1 MTQQICDWLRET
13 AGALT
18 AVIRMEDAAPYVLPG
33 KMQPPGSTLILA
45 AVPYYAGQTEG
56 SVSLYARGRDYHLVL
71 RRLFADAAAAAH
83 AELCGTFA
91 DTSPFRETA
100 LASAAGLGQLGQ
112 NGLLLT
118 KPYGSFVFL
127 GELCGDFPGETVT
140 LRAPEPCCG
149 CGACRRACPAAPTCL
164 SEITQRRGTLT
175 EEEQAMMR
183 RYHTAWGCDICQTV
197 CPANKQVQKSKLP
210 AFCEELISDFDYESL
225 KNLSNRAI
233 ERLYADRAFIWR
245 GGAVIRRN
253 AAILAGQD
261 VSAPDHRPPDDTRQT
276 KTAQTAPEGRRKLQ
290 KNANRSNEA
299 ERL

>member
-1 MTQQICDWLRET
+1 MTQQICDWLWET

-18 AVIRMEDAAPYVLPG
+18 AVVRMEDATPFLLPG
-33 KMQPPGSTLILA
+33 KSLPEGNTLILA
-45 AVPYYAGQTEG
+45 AVPYYAGQTAG
-56 SVSLYARGRDYHLVL
+56 SISLYARGRDYHVVL
-71 RRLFADAAAAAH
+71 RRLFADAAAAVH
-83 AELCGTFA
+83 TELCGTFA

-100 LASAAGLGQLGQ
+100 LASAAGLGQLGK

-127 GELCGDFPGETVT
+127 GELCGDFSGETVT
-140 LRAPEPCCG
+140 LHAPEPCCG
-149 CGACRRACPAAPTCL
+149 CGACRRACPADPTCL
-164 SEITQRRGTLT
+164 SEITQRRGLLT

-183 RYHTAWGCDICQTV
+183 RYHTAWGCDLCQTV
-197 CPANKQVQKSKLP
+197 CPANRNVQKSKLP
-210 AFCEELISDFDYESL
+210 AFCEELICDFDDETL

-261 VSAPDHRPPDDTRQT
+261 VSEADRRRPDDNM
-276 KTAQTAPEGRRKLQ
+276 Q
-290 KNANRSNEA
+290 KK
-299 ERL
+299 